1 MGSIKETNIKNRR
14 YYFFNDMIRMKDLN
28 ADLLKL
34 YKKSWKNIDIDRI
47 GRH

>member
-14 YYFFNDMIRMKDLN
+14 YKFFNDMIRIKDLN

-34 YKKSWKNIDIDRI
+34 DKKSWENIDIDRI
-47 GRH
+47 GRY